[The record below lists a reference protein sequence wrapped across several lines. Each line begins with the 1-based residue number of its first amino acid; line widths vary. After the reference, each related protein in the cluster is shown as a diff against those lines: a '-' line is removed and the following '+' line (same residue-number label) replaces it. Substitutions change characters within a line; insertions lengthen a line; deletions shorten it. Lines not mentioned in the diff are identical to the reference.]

1 MGLVWVSRRHPA
13 CVIDRR
19 ANHANRVMTAHPR
32 LRHADET
39 MHTPHPRPIQI
50 ETIDEP
56 DRYTHAQIERA
67 RAIAQLLG
75 RGRFVLAET
84 PGQ

>member
-1 MGLVWVSRRHPA
+1 
-13 CVIDRR
+13 
-19 ANHANRVMTAHPR
+19 
-32 LRHADET
+32 